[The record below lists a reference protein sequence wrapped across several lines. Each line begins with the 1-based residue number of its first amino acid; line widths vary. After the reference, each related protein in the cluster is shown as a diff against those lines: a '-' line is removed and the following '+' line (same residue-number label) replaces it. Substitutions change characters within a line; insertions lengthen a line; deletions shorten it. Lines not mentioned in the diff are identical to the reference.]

1 MRCRVLIA
9 AFLVIVG
16 FGPTIN
22 AQDDEYEV
30 VESPFQGD
38 FEYTV
43 NTELNPLVEVAGVR
57 WTRFAVMV
65 KGGKEIVD
73 NKDMTVTVEM
83 GFLNSNR
90 STVKVLVIALFED
103 AAGTPLDRVECDQVN
118 ASRARQKESAQKFKL
133 SGAVLQAT
141 RRVYL
146 YCEIIP

>member
-1 MRCRVLIA
+1 MM
-9 AFLVIVG
+9 VG
-16 FGPTIN
+16 LLSAIS
-22 AQDDEYEV
+22 AQEDEYQE
-30 VESPFQGD
+30 VESPYQGD

-43 NTELNPLVEVAGVR
+43 NTELTPLVEVDGVR

-73 NKDMTVTVEM
+73 DKDMAVNVEM

-103 AAGTPLDRVECDQVN
+103 AAGTPLDRVECAQVS
-118 ASRARQKESAQKFKL
+118 ASRARPKESVQKFKL
-133 SGAVLQAT
+133 PGAVLEAT